1 VEYLVVGGIANLTHL
16 ADALNEPHASMLEPG
31 VHLGVSALDSVAVNS
46 PAVLD

>member
-16 ADALNEPHASMLEPG
+16 ADALNEPTRQCWNRG

-46 PAVLD
+46 LAVLD